1 MEKPTREQHPFPTE
15 QLNLIMDL
23 NESSELSIEEIACF
37 SQIIHKYCQLREYVF
52 RQES

>member
-1 MEKPTREQHPFPTE
+1 MENPTREEHPFPIE

-23 NESSELSIEEIACF
+23 NESSELSREEIALF
-37 SQIIHKYCQLREYVF
+37 SQIIRKYCQLREYVF